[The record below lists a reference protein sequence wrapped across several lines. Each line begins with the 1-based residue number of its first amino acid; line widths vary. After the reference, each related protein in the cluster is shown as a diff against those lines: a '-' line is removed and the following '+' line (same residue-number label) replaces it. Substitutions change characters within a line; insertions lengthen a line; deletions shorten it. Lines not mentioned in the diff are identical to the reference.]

1 MLSRRVRV
9 SAVDDDVALAIIIDV
24 PGSIIAGTPFTVPAR
39 VTSGGPTAIS
49 GGTCSLPTVIG

>member
-9 SAVDDDVALAIIIDV
+9 SAVDDDVALAIIDV